1 MGLCRVCI
9 LGASLQTGNMGV
21 SALAASLVKLIKE
34 VQPAAEISFFLGSR
48 TTEPEKLIL
57 AGQSVEIRIIN
68 YRLSPKAKIREHLAT
83 LFFFALLY
91 RVLPSQSWREAILR
105 SNWRLDA
112 LKQADFVGN
121 ISGGDSFSDIY
132 GVGRFING
140 AIVSL
145 IVILMGTRLH
155 MLPQT
160 YGPYQSRVSRYLARI
175 IMEGS
180 NVILARD
187 QESLEV
193 VRRILDRRIAGKTIQ
208 FCPDV
213 AFALEAGEPD
223 LKAIYPPLNGN
234 ERQNLVGLNVNGL
247 LYNGGYTRNNMFGLA
262 LDYRLFVHELAR
274 KLLEQ
279 TDCSILLV
287 PHTFAPEGDVESD
300 PQACREVFEA
310 MAEFDGRIHMLR
322 GEHDQHAVKGI
333 IGLCSFFIGSRM
345 HACIAALSQ
354 GIPTVAAAYS
364 KKFRGVFDS
373 AGMGHMIVDA
383 RETST
388 DEAEDKILSLYKES
402 KSIRQDLNHNVA
414 TLKDLLSE
422 TFRSML
428 HGERIP
434 GSPLQKAE
442 AT

>member
-1 MGLCRVCI
+1 MAVRNVCI
-9 LGASLQTGNMGV
+9 LGASLNTGNMGV

-57 AGQSVEIRIIN
+57 AGHPVEIGIIN

-83 LFFFALLY
+83 LFLFALLY
-91 RVLPSQSWREAILR
+91 RVIPVQSWKEAILR
-105 SNWRLDA
+105 SNRRLDA
-112 LKQADFVGN
+112 LKRADFVGN

-145 IVILMGTRLH
+145 IVILLGNRLH

-160 YGPYQSRVSRYLARI
+160 YGPYKSKISQYLARV
-175 IMEGS
+175 IMERSGA
-180 NVILARD
+180 ILARD

-193 VRRILDRRIAGKTIQ
+193 ARRILDRRTAGRTVQ

-213 AFALEAGEPD
+213 AFALEAGAPD
-223 LKAIYPPLNGN
+223 LKAIYPPLNGK
-234 ERQNLVGLNVNGL
+234 ERRNLVGLNVNGL

-262 LDYRLFVHELAR
+262 LDYRLFVHEMAR

-310 MAEFDGRIHMLR
+310 MAEFDGRIHLLQ
-322 GEHDQHAVKGI
+322 GVHDQHAVKGT

-354 GIPTVAAAYS
+354 GIPTVAVAYS

-373 AGMGHMIVDA
+373 AGMGHMVIDA
-383 RETST
+383 RETNK
-388 DEAEDKILSLYKES
+388 DEAEDTILALYRES
-402 KSIRQDLNHNVA
+402 GSIRQDLSHKVEN
-414 TLKDLLSE
+414 LKNLLSE
-422 TFRSML
+422 TFRSIL
-428 HGERIP
+428 PDERIP
-434 GSPLQKAE
+434 GRIAHSVDRN
-442 AT
+442 